1 MQEIPADA
9 PRSADG
15 YYWWDGSQWQPVG
28 DQQSSADAQ
37 QSTADQST
45 GTQQSTDGQQSTADP
60 LVCEDP
66 NERQVAFDP
75 GDYPT
80 LMLYAE
86 FSSIDDLLRH
96 IGIDPALVQTDDE
109 PVA

>member
-1 MQEIPADA
+1 MEIPADA
-9 PRSADG
+9 PRSEDG

-28 DQQSSADAQ
+28 DEQSSGDAQ
-37 QSTADQST
+37 QCTDDQST
-45 GTQQSTDGQQSTADP
+45 DPQQSTTDP

-75 GDYPT
+75 SDYPT

-86 FSSIDDLLRH
+86 FGSIDDLLRH
-96 IGIDPALVQTDDE
+96 IGIDPALVRTDDE

>member
-1 MQEIPADA
+1 MPEIPADA
-9 PRSADG
+9 PRSEDG

-28 DQQSSADAQ
+28 DQQSTGE
-37 QSTADQST
+37 QSTSD
-45 GTQQSTDGQQSTADP
+45 QQSTDGQQSTTDP

-75 GDYPT
+75 SDYPT

-86 FSSIDDLLRH
+86 YSSIDDLLRH
-96 IGIDPALVQTDDE
+96 IGIDPALVETDGE